1 MKVCF
6 QDQKWYR
13 AGMSDTLQINEI
25 FFSIQGEGERS
36 GWPCIFIRLSFCNLR
51 CAWCDSEY
59 TFYEGSEMSIDQIM
73 DSISGYPCKL
83 VEVTGGEPLLQE
95 GANPLMR
102 RLCDAGYEVMLE
114 TSGSLDISR
123 VDERV
128 RRIMDLKCP
137 GSGMMTRNRMDNLT
151 LLKATDELKFV
162 IKDRLDYEWAKEL
175 ILREELASICPILFS
190 PVWDAVPFADLAE
203 WILDDGLPVR
213 LQLQIHKFI
222 WDPQA
227 RGV

>member
-1 MKVCF
+1 MT
-6 QDQKWYR
+6 
-13 AGMSDTLQINEI
+13 DTVQVNEI

-36 GWPCIFIRLSFCNLR
+36 GWPCIFIRLAFCNLR

-59 TFYEGSEMSIDQIM
+59 TFYEGSEMSVVQVL
-73 DSISGYPCKL
+73 DSISGYPCRL
-83 VEVTGGEPLLQE
+83 VELTGGEPLLQE
-95 GANPLMR
+95 AAFPLMTA
-102 RLCDAGYEVMLE
+102 LCDKGYEVMVE
-114 TSGSLDISR
+114 TSGSLDISG

-137 GSGMMTRNRMDNLT
+137 GSGMQSRNRMDNLP
-151 LLKATDELKFV
+151 LLKSTDELKFV

-175 ILREELASICPILFS
+175 VLREELNTRCPVLFS
-190 PVWDAVPFADLAE
+190 PVWDALDFADLAE

>member
-1 MKVCF
+1 
-6 QDQKWYR
+6 
-13 AGMSDTLQINEI
+13 MSEMLTVNEI
-25 FFSIQGEGERS
+25 FFSIQGEGDRS

-59 TFYEGSEMSIDQIM
+59 TFYEGKEMSIDAVM
-73 DSISGYPCKL
+73 DAISGYPCKL

-95 GANPLMR
+95 GCFPLMN

-114 TSGSLDISR
+114 TSGSLDISK
-123 VDERV
+123 VDPRV

-137 GSGMMTRNRMDNLT
+137 GSGMVARNRMANVA
-151 LLKATDELKFV
+151 LLNQGDELKFV
-162 IKDRLDYEWAKEL
+162 LKDRHDYEWAKDL
-175 ILREELASICPILFS
+175 VLRESLHERCPVLFS
-190 PVWDAVPFADLAE
+190 PVWDSLPFEDLAA

-213 LQLQIHKFI
+213 MQLQIHKFI